1 MKSRILK
8 RFSILFVA
16 VMLTGA
22 YVLAGPASD
31 IAEKMK
37 PRDATGDL
45 EKVQGGE
52 DEVTPTPTPR
62 ETISGVQLPTL
73 PRREKITRESEE
85 PETPLNLLED
95 PDVRRILRSEP
106 DYIYDPRDMKDPMIV
121 PWVRHA
127 LLIRE
132 YLESAKNYVA
142 NRRFNRAKS
151 LIKQVRD
158 LLPDIRDVEQRK
170 NAESQIAMLE
180 EQIKQ
185 ATSTETDIEEYR
197 EPVPTPALEPLPAWI
212 KTNITGVIWEPKA
225 SDRMVLIGDDIL
237 EEGDKIPR
245 YPDARVQK
253 INPSSVVISYRGRS
267 EEIIVEQMD

>member
-62 ETISGVQLPTL
+62 ETISGVQLLTL

-197 EPVPTPALEPLPAWI
+197 EPVPTPALEPLPA
-212 KTNITGVIWEPKA
+212 
-225 SDRMVLIGDDIL
+225 
-237 EEGDKIPR
+237 
-245 YPDARVQK
+245 
-253 INPSSVVISYRGRS
+253 
-267 EEIIVEQMD
+267 